1 LEIRFPVRGEGPG
14 QSENA
19 TLLGPDF
26 GFAKIDL
33 SGGLAAVAHDA

>member
-19 TLLGPDF
+19 TLLGPV